1 MIDDSSK
8 TQSVGIAERAVL
20 FCLKGFNSHNDYA
33 VLSRKDQSGR
43 FCLFLCFSCFAI
55 LLEFRH
61 FATPVRTTDSSP
73 SAAVG

>member
-8 TQSVGIAERAVL
+8 TQGVGIAKTAVL
-20 FCLKGFNSHNDYA
+20 FCLKGFNSRNDYA

-55 LLEFRH
+55 LLE
-61 FATPVRTTDSSP
+61 
-73 SAAVG
+73 